1 MQQRLIVEGKDA
13 IVLTAILIKKEIPS
27 PKGYRNSYK
36 YKNEFVKIATGFSK
50 IKAVLKEQLQSPD
63 VEHIGIIIDADDK
76 GAENRFKSLID
87 FIQKE
92 TTENLAN
99 AKLTSKGYCHKLN
112 DGRTIGIWIMPDN
125 LNEGYLEN
133 FVSSMIPKNDESWQ
147 FAQEKVKELSKESYC
162 KFNTTTQQKALVHT
176 YLAWQKTPGLPMG
189 TAVKAGFLK
198 VENPLL
204 ENFTIWFK
212 NVFVLEEK

>member
-1 MQQRLIVEGKDA
+1 MQ
-13 IVLTAILIKKEIPS
+13 T
-27 PKGYRNSYK
+27 
-36 YKNEFVKIATGFSK
+36 
-50 IKAVLKEQLQSPD
+50 PD

-92 TTENLAN
+92 TNENLAN
-99 AKLTSKGYCHKLN
+99 AKLTSKGYFHKLM

-125 LNEGYLEN
+125 QNEGYLEN
-133 FVSSMIPKNDESWQ
+133 FVSFMIPENDESWR
-147 FAQEKVKELSKESYC
+147 FAQTKVKELSNETYC
-162 KFNTTTQQKALVHT
+162 NFNKTTQQKALVHT

-189 TAVKAGFLK
+189 TAVKADFLK
-198 VENPLL
+198 VENALI
-204 ENFTIWFK
+204 ENFSSWFK